1 MMKKIEKV
9 PILLGIQPILWY
21 NNFAMLGNGLKWSFP
36 NICVTNLLLVEWKFI
51 ISTKELSLLIV
62 LLFYDYKTYFQH
74 L

>member
-36 NICVTNLLLVEWKFI
+36 NICVINLLLVEWKFI
-51 ISTKELSLLIV
+51 ISTRE
-62 LLFYDYKTYFQH
+62 
-74 L
+74 